1 MSARTPGLLGISA
14 NFEAQMAAPLDAR
27 MICDTKADL
36 LLATTWEANDGG
48 HYAYV
53 GMIVTVNGDG
63 TPANNGVYRLTA
75 LPYTSAGN
83 WEQCG
88 SATPVPAFAEIAF
101 AYGDASP
108 RTIYT
113 TSGTQRVWQVLL
125 AIDTPFNGTGPAL
138 TIGDSGDADR
148 LMAATQNDPKTADVY
163 STQPAYEYSDGTAIT
178 LSITP
183 GAGASAGSGK
193 IQDCLARALEYGF
206 GQD

>member
-1 MSARTPGLLGISA
+1 MTARTKGLASFSA
-14 NFEAQMAAPLDAR
+14 NFETQMAAPLDAR
-27 MICDTKADL
+27 MLCDTKADL

-53 GMIVTVNGDG
+53 GMLVTVNGDS
-63 TPANNGVYRLTA
+63 TSANNGVYRLTA

-83 WEQCG
+83 WERCG
-88 SATPVPAFAEIAF
+88 SSADAPAIAEIAF
-101 AYGDASP
+101 AYGDATP

-113 TSGTQRVWQVLL
+113 TIGTQRVWQVLL
-125 AIDTPFNGTGPAL
+125 SIDTPFNGTAPAL
-138 TIGDSGDADR
+138 TIGDAGDADR
-148 LMAATQNDPKTADVY
+148 LMTATQNDPKTADVY

-193 IQDCLARALEYGF
+193 IQLF
-206 GQD
+206 F